1 MLLIAGSVLTRMIQ
15 LVFNWEVVRCLAC
28 ACFLFP
34 RPVSPHPSPLSLFTC
49 RAAYYIF
56 QEVNASVNHCIRSSR
71 SILRTDRSVAMML
84 FNPHVLTEPNDANNL
99 TETRFASAFFF
110 LFLSFFLFPFL
121 SFPLSFVF
129 CVCEVRRVWLFAC
142 MGLARFFFHFLL
154 SPFNWAVEKLWL
166 WLECWF
172 APKTALLLTTR
183 SCLQETPTCGDFSF
197 FRSFFFSFLLSF
209 VQNTSGAVMMSTS
222 QAVSEPKWRKLVQ
235 NWKGPPAA
243 APSLLIPLF

>member
-1 MLLIAGSVLTRMIQ
+1 MQAWIIAYARVVPYCEPAEALL
-15 LVFNWEVVRCLAC
+15 W
-28 ACFLFP
+28 CF
-34 RPVSPHPSPLSLFTC
+34 SIHMYWLSQMTPTTWLK
-49 RAAYYIF
+49 RALL
-56 QEVNASVNHCIRSSR
+56 Q
-71 SILRTDRSVAMML
+71 
-84 FNPHVLTEPNDANNL
+84 
-99 TETRFASAFFF
+99 
-110 LFLSFFLFPFL
+110 LFLSFSFLFSLFFSFL

-129 CVCEVRRVWLFAC
+129 CVCEVRRVWFFAC

-166 WLECWF
+166 WLECLF

-183 SCLQETPTCGDFSF
+183 SCLQETPTCGDFGF
-197 FRSFFFSFLLSF
+197 FLCFFLSLFLPFFLSF
-209 VQNTSGAVMMSTS
+209 VQHRNGAVMMSTS